1 MSNNRKPKN
10 TKFNAYWIYG
20 IAIVLFLGFNIFSGG
35 LGGSAEA
42 STTPSQFFKFLR
54 NGDVKKVEIVNKRE
68 ALVYLTTKASN
79 KDIHKKNKKEQL
91 FPTNASSPDY
101 QFEFGDVQLFQ
112 KQLEDTIQERQLET
126 DLDFKT
132 ETNPWGDLLSSILP
146 FILIIGVW
154 IFIMRRMSGGG
165 AGGGGGQIFNIGK
178 SKAKLFDENTES
190 KTTFKDVAGL
200 EGAKE
205 EVQEIVDFLKHPE
218 KYTALGGKIPKGA
231 LLVGPP
237 GTGKTLLAKAVAG
250 EAKVPFFSLSGSDF
264 V

>member
-1 MSNNRKPKN
+1 MSNDKKPKN

-35 LGGSAEA
+35 IGGSSEG

-54 NGDVKKVEIVNKRE
+54 NGDVKKVEIVNKRK

-79 KDIHKKNKKEQL
+79 KEIHKKNKKESFL
-91 FPTNASSPDY
+91 PTAASSPDY

-112 KQLEDTIQERQLET
+112 KQLEDTIKERQLET

-165 AGGGGGQIFNIGK
+165 GPGGGGQIFNIGK
-178 SKAKLFDENTES
+178 SKAKLFDENLET
-190 KTTFKDVAGL
+190 KTTFESKC
-200 EGAKE
+200 
-205 EVQEIVDFLKHPE
+205 FLV
-218 KYTALGGKIPKGA
+218 TSA
-231 LLVGPP
+231 
-237 GTGKTLLAKAVAG
+237 
-250 EAKVPFFSLSGSDF
+250 SLSCGRTVARARHHAMSSTCPA
-264 V
+264 